1 MKSEGGGASINLVG
15 CARFK
20 APSNRLGIE
29 LMKWIILCAV
39 ELFFHIVLFV
49 FVAIQQYSM
58 FLFETLYLYQHGII
72 CVNQIQDGGFQL

>member
-1 MKSEGGGASINLVG
+1 MKPWETGAVKFEDASIHVVG

-39 ELFFHIVLFV
+39 ELFFHEALFV
-49 FVAIQQYSM
+49 FVAI
-58 FLFETLYLYQHGII
+58 
-72 CVNQIQDGGFQL
+72 

>member
-1 MKSEGGGASINLVG
+1 VAG

-39 ELFFHIVLFV
+39 ELFSHEALFV
-49 FVAIQQYSM
+49 FVIITV
-58 FLFETLYLYQHGII
+58 FRILFVTLYLYQHGVI
-72 CVNQIQDGGFQL
+72 CVKQIQDVGFQLALLNRIAK

>member
-1 MKSEGGGASINLVG
+1 MKSEGGGASVNVVG

-49 FVAIQQYSM
+49 FVAKITV
-58 FLFETLYLYQHGII
+58 FRFF
-72 CVNQIQDGGFQL
+72 V